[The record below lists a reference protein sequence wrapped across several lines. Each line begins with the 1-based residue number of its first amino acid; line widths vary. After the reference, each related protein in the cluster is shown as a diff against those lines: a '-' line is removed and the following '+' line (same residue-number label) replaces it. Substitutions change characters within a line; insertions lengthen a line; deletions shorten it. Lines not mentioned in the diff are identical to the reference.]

1 MARQGHSVVTKP
13 SRSDEVLD
21 ADEQIKIANE
31 VRAHFDSLAPKRHT
45 KPNRSEQDMADS
57 AMPLLRHDM
66 PEHDR
71 LLSLQSQS
79 YDEYVE
85 TQYYKELASVDKQ
98 HHTTGSGFIRMV
110 RGGGEEEEGY
120 GGVIRLGSG
129 HVGEGLVEKRTF
141 RSNPATN
148 DWISTVEDDD
158 RVFISSKPN
167 RSESS

>member
-1 MARQGHSVVTKP
+1 MKRARTKSMAPKEKARGTMARQGHSVVTKP

-79 YDEYVE
+79 YVSCSSLSISFLSSDFSAFCGISW
-85 TQYYKELASVDKQ
+85 LSNFHNWFSVC
-98 HHTTGSGFIRMV
+98 V
-110 RGGGEEEEGY
+110 R
-120 GGVIRLGSG
+120 SS
-129 HVGEGLVEKRTF
+129 
-141 RSNPATN
+141 RSFAG
-148 DWISTVEDDD
+148 
-158 RVFISSKPN
+158 
-167 RSESS
+167 